1 MGFSEYSAAFFN
13 FGSKIFVGVL
23 TQKNTRKLLY
33 PLDLNYQETKPK

>member
-1 MGFSEYSAAFFN
+1 MASFLSIHSLQKR
-13 FGSKIFVGVL
+13 GSKIFVGVL